1 MRVSQLLTKTL
12 REVPAEADTI
22 SHQLLLRAGMM
33 QQVATGVYAYLPLGW
48 RSLRKLEQIVRE
60 EFDRIGGQ
68 ELMMPALQPQELWEK
83 SGRFEAFGQNLFS
96 ITDRRERRMVLGPT
110 HEEVTTE
117 LVRRQ
122 VRSYRDLPQLLY
134 QIQTK
139 FRDEPRPRGGLLR
152 VREFDMMDLYS
163 FDCDWEALDVSYRKV
178 KQAYQRIYDRC
189 GLPTMVVE
197 ADSGAIGGKDSQE
210 FMAITE
216 TGEDQVIYCGSCKY
230 AANLEK
236 AQSVKPKVPHES
248 PLPLEEVST
257 PGMKSIEE
265 VSNFLKVPKS
275 QTLKAV
281 FYSADGQIV
290 FVAIRGDLEVNEIK
304 LKNALKCAELRLA
317 TEAEVAGAGL
327 VAGSAS
333 PLGLRGIKTVADD
346 SVTEGINFVAGANRP
361 DYHVKNVNY
370 PRDFKL
376 DLMLD
381 IASAQPGQGCP
392 KCGQSL
398 AITRGIE
405 VGHIF
410 KLGTMFA
417 EKLGAYFLDQSG
429 GQKPIVMGSYGI
441 GIGRLLATVIERNH
455 DDKGIVWPLSLAPY
469 QVYLCGLGMDR
480 PDVVAASDKLYADL
494 QAKGVEVLFDDRTES
509 AGVRFND
516 ADLLGMPLRVVVSQ
530 RTLKSQSA
538 ELKWRSKAESQ
549 TLPLEGLA
557 GKITG
562 LLMAEPPK

>member
-1 MRVSQLLTKTL
+1 
-12 REVPAEADTI
+12 
-22 SHQLLLRAGMM
+22 
-33 QQVATGVYAYLPLGW
+33 
-48 RSLRKLEQIVRE
+48 
-60 EFDRIGGQ
+60 
-68 ELMMPALQPQELWEK
+68 
-83 SGRFEAFGQNLFS
+83 
-96 ITDRRERRMVLGPT
+96 MVLGPT

-163 FDCDWEALDVSYRKV
+163 FDCDWDALDASYQKV

-189 GLPTMVVE
+189 GLPTMIVE

-210 FMAITE
+210 FMAITD

-236 AQSVKPKVPHES
+236 AQSVKPKVNHES
-248 PLPLEEVST
+248 PLPVEEVAT

-265 VSNFLKVPKS
+265 VSGFLRVPKS
-275 QTLKAV
+275 HTLKAV
-281 FYSADGQIV
+281 FYSADGRIV

-304 LKNALKCAELRLA
+304 LKNALKCADLRLA
-317 TEAEVAGAGL
+317 TEAEVACAGL

-333 PLGLRGIKTVADD
+333 PLGLSGIKTVADD
-346 SVTEGINFVAGANRP
+346 SVTGGINFVAGANRA

-370 PRDFKL
+370 PRDFKV
-376 DLMLD
+376 DLMVD
-381 IASAQPGQGCP
+381 IAAAQPGQGCP

-398 AITRGIE
+398 SVTRGIE

-417 EKLGAYFLDQSG
+417 EKLGASFLDQNG
-429 GQKPIVMGSYGI
+429 EQKPIVMGSYGI

-455 DDKGIVWPLSLAPY
+455 DDKGILWPLSLAPY

-480 PDVVAASDKLYADL
+480 PDVAAASEKLYADL

-538 ELKWRSKAESQ
+538 ELKWRSQGESQ

-557 GKITG
+557 EKIAG
-562 LLMAEPPK
+562 LLK

>member
-1 MRVSQLLTKTL
+1 MRVSQLFTKTL
-12 REVPAEADTI
+12 RETPAEADTV
-22 SHQLLLRAGMM
+22 SHQLLLRSGMIH
-33 QQVATGVYAYLPLGW
+33 QVATGVYAYLPLGW
-48 RSLRKLEQIVRE
+48 RALRKLEQIVRE
-60 EFDRIGGQ
+60 EFDRIGSQ
-68 ELMMPALQPQELWEK
+68 ELRMPALQPLELWEK
-83 SGRFEAFGQNLFS
+83 SGRHHAFGQNLFS
-96 ITDRRERRMVLGPT
+96 VVDRRDRQLFLGPT
-110 HEEVTTE
+110 HEEVVTE
-117 LVRRQ
+117 LVRHQ

-163 FDCDWEALDVSYRKV
+163 FDCDWEALDVSYQKV

-189 GLPTMVVE
+189 GLPTMIVD

-210 FMAITE
+210 FMAITD
-216 TGEDQVIYCGSCKY
+216 TGEDQVIYCGRCQY

-236 AQSVKPKVPHES
+236 AQSVKPEVPHEL
-248 PLPLEEVST
+248 PLPLEEVAT

-265 VSNFLKVPKS
+265 VSGFLKVPKS
-275 QTLKAV
+275 HTLKAV
-281 FYSADGQIV
+281 FYSADGRIV

-304 LKNALKCAELRLA
+304 LKNALKCADLRLA

-333 PLGLRGIKTVADD
+333 PLGLSGIKTVADD
-346 SVTEGINFVAGANRP
+346 SVTEGINFVAGANRA
-361 DYHVKNVNY
+361 DHHVKNVNY
-370 PRDFKL
+370 PRDFKA
-376 DLMLD
+376 DVMLD

-398 AITRGIE
+398 SITRGIE

-417 EKLGAYFLDQSG
+417 EKLGASFLDQNG
-429 GQKPIVMGSYGI
+429 EQKPIVMGSYGI

-455 DDKGIVWPLSLAPY
+455 DDKGILWPVSLAPY
-469 QVYLCGLGMDR
+469 QVYLCALGMDR
-480 PDVVAASDKLYADL
+480 ADVAAASEKLCDDL

-538 ELKWRSKAESQ
+538 ELKWRSQGESQ
-549 TLPLEGLA
+549 TLLLEGLA
-557 GKITG
+557 EKIAG
-562 LLMAEPPK
+562 LLAEPLK

>member
-12 REVPAEADTI
+12 RETPAEADTI
-22 SHQLLLRAGMM
+22 SHQLLLRAGMI

-96 ITDRRERRMVLGPT
+96 IVDRRERHMVLGPT

-122 VRSYRDLPQLLY
+122 VKSYRDLPQLLY

-163 FDCDWEALDVSYRKV
+163 FDSDWEALDVSYQKV

-236 AQSVKPKVPHES
+236 AQSVKPKVPHQS

-281 FYSADGQIV
+281 FYYADGQIV

-304 LKNALKCAELRLA
+304 LKNALKCTELRLA
-317 TEAEVAGAGL
+317 TEGEVAGAGL
-327 VAGSAS
+327 VAGAAS
-333 PLGLRGIKTVADD
+333 PLGRRGIKTVADD

-370 PRDFKL
+370 PRDFKV

-398 AITRGIE
+398 SITRGIE

-417 EKLGAYFLDQSG
+417 EKLGAFFLDQNG

-469 QVYLCGLGMDR
+469 QVYLCALGMDR
-480 PDVVAASDKLYADL
+480 PDVVAASEKLYGDL

-538 ELKWRSKAESQ
+538 ELKWRSKGESQ

-557 GKITG
+557 GKIAG
-562 LLMAEPPK
+562 LLAGSIG

>member
-1 MRVSQLLTKTL
+1 MRVSQLFTKTL
-12 REVPAEADTI
+12 RETPAEADTV
-22 SHQLLLRAGMM
+22 SHQLLLRSGMIH
-33 QQVATGVYAYLPLGW
+33 QVATGVYAYLPLGW
-48 RSLRKLEQIVRE
+48 RALRKLEQIVRE
-60 EFDRIGGQ
+60 EFDRIGSQ
-68 ELMMPALQPQELWEK
+68 ELRMPALQPQELWEK
-83 SGRFEAFGQNLFS
+83 SGRYETFGQNLFS
-96 ITDRRERRMVLGPT
+96 VVDRRERRMVLGPT
-110 HEEVTTE
+110 HEEVVTE
-117 LVRRQ
+117 LVRHQ

-163 FDCDWEALDVSYRKV
+163 FDCDWEALDVSYQKV

-189 GLPTMVVE
+189 GLPTMIVE

-210 FMAITE
+210 FMAITD

-236 AQSVKPKVPHES
+236 AQSVKTKVPPES
-248 PLPLEEVST
+248 ALPLEEVAT

-265 VSNFLKVPKS
+265 VSGFLQVPKS
-275 QTLKAV
+275 HTLKAV
-281 FYSADGQIV
+281 FYSADGRIV

-304 LKNALKCAELRLA
+304 LKNALKCTNLQLA
-317 TEAEVAGAGL
+317 TEAEVTHAGL

-333 PLGLRGIKTVADD
+333 PLGLSGIKTVADD
-346 SVTEGINFVAGANRP
+346 SVTDGINFVAGANRP

-370 PRDFKL
+370 PRDFKV
-376 DLMLD
+376 DVMVD
-381 IASAQPGQGCP
+381 IAAAQPGQGCP

-398 AITRGIE
+398 SITRGIE

-410 KLGTMFA
+410 KLGTVFS
-417 EKLGAYFLDQSG
+417 EKMGASFLDQNG
-429 GQKPIVMGSYGI
+429 EQKPIVMGSYGI

-455 DDKGIVWPLSLAPY
+455 DDKGILWPLSLAPY
-469 QVYLCGLGMDR
+469 QVYLCALGMDR
-480 PDVVAASDKLYADL
+480 PDVVAASEKLYADL
-494 QAKGVEVLFDDRTES
+494 QVKGVEVLFDDRTES

-538 ELKWRSKAESQ
+538 ELKWRSKGESQ

-557 GKITG
+557 EKVAGMLK
-562 LLMAEPPK
+562 

>member
-1 MRVSQLLTKTL
+1 MRVSQLFTKTL
-12 REVPAEADTI
+12 RETPAEADTV
-22 SHQLLLRAGMM
+22 SHQLLLRSGMIH
-33 QQVATGVYAYLPLGW
+33 QVATGVYAYLPLGW
-48 RSLRKLEQIVRE
+48 RALRKLEQIVRE
-60 EFDRIGGQ
+60 ELDKIGCQ
-68 ELMMPALQPQELWEK
+68 ELRMPALQPLELWEK
-83 SGRFEAFGQNLFS
+83 SGRHVAFGKNLFS
-96 ITDRRERRMVLGPT
+96 IVDRRDRKLFLGPT
-110 HEEVTTE
+110 HEEVITE
-117 LVRRQ
+117 LARHQ

-163 FDCDWEALDVSYRKV
+163 FDSDWEALDVTYQKV

-189 GLPTMVVE
+189 GLPTMIVD

-210 FMAITE
+210 FMAITD
-216 TGEDQVIYCGSCKY
+216 TGEDQVIYCGQCQY

-236 AQSVKPKVPHES
+236 AQSVKPNVPHES
-248 PLPLEEVST
+248 PLPLEEVAT

-265 VSNFLKVPKS
+265 VSGFMRVPKS
-275 QTLKAV
+275 HTLKAV
-281 FYSADGQIV
+281 FYSADGQII

-304 LKNALKCAELRLA
+304 LKNALKCTNLQLA
-317 TEAEVAGAGL
+317 AEAEVARAGL

-333 PLGLRGIKTVADD
+333 PLGLTGVKTVADD

-370 PRDFKL
+370 PRDFKV
-376 DLMLD
+376 DLMVD
-381 IASAQPGQGCP
+381 IAAAQPGQGCP

-398 AITRGIE
+398 SITRGIE

-410 KLGTMFA
+410 KLGTVFS
-417 EKLGAYFLDQSG
+417 EKMGAAFLDQNG
-429 GQKPIVMGSYGI
+429 EQKPIVMGSYGI

-480 PDVVAASDKLYADL
+480 SDVVAASEKLYVDL
-494 QAKGVEVLFDDRTES
+494 QAKGVEVLFDDRTDS

-538 ELKWRSKAESQ
+538 ELKWRDKSESQ
-549 TLPLEGLA
+549 TLPLEDLPETIA
-557 GKITG
+557 KH
-562 LLMAEPPK
+562 LKESP

>member
-33 QQVATGVYAYLPLGW
+33 QQVAAGVYAYLPLGW

-83 SGRFEAFGQNLFS
+83 SGRYEAFGQNLFS
-96 ITDRRERRMVLGPT
+96 IVDRRERHMVLGPT

-117 LVRRQ
+117 IVRRH
-122 VRSYRDLPQLLY
+122 VKSYRDLPQLLY

-163 FDCDWEALDVSYRKV
+163 FDCDWEGLDVSYQKV
-178 KQAYQRIYDRC
+178 KGAYQKIYDRC

-216 TGEDQVIYCGSCKY
+216 TGEDQVIHCGSCKY

-236 AQSVKPKVPHES
+236 AQSVKPKVPHQS

-265 VSNFLKVPKS
+265 VSGFLRVPKS

-304 LKNALKCAELRLA
+304 LKNALKCADLRLA

-327 VAGSAS
+327 VAGAAS
-333 PLGLRGIKTVADD
+333 PLGLRGVKTVADD

-370 PRDFKL
+370 PRDFKV
-376 DLMLD
+376 DLVLD

-398 AITRGIE
+398 SITRGIE

-417 EKLGAYFLDQSG
+417 EKLGAFFLDQNG

-441 GIGRLLATVIERNH
+441 GIGRLLATVIERDH

-469 QVYLCGLGMDR
+469 QVYLCALGMDR
-480 PDVVAASDKLYADL
+480 PDVAAASEKLYADL

-530 RTLKSQSA
+530 RTLKSQGA
-538 ELKWRSKAESQ
+538 EIKWRHKGEGE
-549 TLPLEGLA
+549 TLPLEGLPE
-557 GKITG
+557 KITG
-562 LLMAEPPK
+562 LLVKLLE

>member
-1 MRVSQLLTKTL
+1 MRVSQLFTKTL
-12 REVPAEADTI
+12 RETPAEADTA
-22 SHQLLLRAGMM
+22 SHQLLLRAGMIH
-33 QQVATGVYAYLPLGW
+33 QIATGVYAYLPLGW

-60 EFDRIGGQ
+60 EFDRIGSQ
-68 ELMMPALQPQELWEK
+68 ELMMPALHPLELWEK
-83 SGRFEAFGQNLFS
+83 SGRHHAMGQILFS
-96 ITDRRERRMVLGPT
+96 VVDRRERKLFLGPT
-110 HEEVTTE
+110 HEEVITE
-117 LVRRQ
+117 LARHQ

-163 FDCDWEALDVSYRKV
+163 FDSDWEALDVTYQKV

-189 GLPTMVVE
+189 GLPTIMVE

-210 FMAITE
+210 FMAITD
-216 TGEDQVIYCGSCKY
+216 TGEDQIIYCGACKY

-236 AQSVKPKVPHES
+236 ARSVKPEVPREP

-257 PGMKSIEE
+257 PGMKFIEE
-265 VSNFLKVPKS
+265 VSGFLRVPKS
-275 QTLKAV
+275 HTLKAV
-281 FYSADGQIV
+281 FYSADGEIV
-290 FVAIRGDLEVNEIK
+290 FVAIRGDLDVNEIK
-304 LKNALKCAELRLA
+304 LKNALKCTELRLA

-333 PLGLRGIKTVADD
+333 PLGLSGIKTVADD

-370 PRDFKL
+370 PRDFKV

-392 KCGQSL
+392 KCGQGLS
-398 AITRGIE
+398 ITRGIE

-410 KLGTMFA
+410 KLGTLFS
-417 EKLGAYFLDQSG
+417 EKMGAFFLDQNG
-429 GQKPIVMGSYGI
+429 EQKPIVMGSYGV

-455 DDKGIVWPLSLAPY
+455 DDKGIIWPVSLAPY
-469 QVYLCGLGMDR
+469 QVYLCGLGMDK
-480 PDVVAASDKLYADL
+480 PEVVAASDQLYADL
-494 QAKGVEVLFDDRTES
+494 QVRGVEVLFDDRTES

-530 RTLKSQSA
+530 RTLKTQSA
-538 ELKWRSKAESQ
+538 ELKWRSQSESQ

-557 GKITG
+557 EKIAG
-562 LLMAEPPK
+562 MLK

>member
-83 SGRFEAFGQNLFS
+83 SGRYEAFGQNLFS
-96 ITDRRERRMVLGPT
+96 ITDRRERHMVLGPT

-122 VRSYRDLPQLLY
+122 VKSYRDLPQLLY

-163 FDCDWEALDVSYRKV
+163 FDSDWEGLDVSYQKV

-216 TGEDQVIYCGSCKY
+216 TGEDQVIHCASCKY

-236 AQSVKPKVPHES
+236 AQSVKPKVPHET

-265 VSNFLKVPKS
+265 VSGFLKVPKS

-281 FYSADGQIV
+281 FYSADGQVV

-304 LKNALKCAELRLA
+304 VKNALKCADLRLA
-317 TEAEVAGAGL
+317 TEAEVAGTGL

-333 PLGLRGIKTVADD
+333 PLGLRGVKTVADD

-370 PRDFKL
+370 PRDFKV

-398 AITRGIE
+398 SITRGIE

-417 EKLGAYFLDQSG
+417 EKLGAFFLDQNG
-429 GQKPIVMGSYGI
+429 EQKPVVMGSYGI

-455 DDKGIVWPLSLAPY
+455 DDKGIVWPVSLAPY
-469 QVYLCGLGMDR
+469 HVYLCGLGMDK
-480 PDVVAASDKLYADL
+480 PEVVAASEKLYGDL
-494 QAKGVEVLFDDRTES
+494 QAKGVEVLFDDRSES

-538 ELKWRSKAESQ
+538 ELKWRSKGEGQ

-557 GKITG
+557 GKIAG
-562 LLMAEPPK
+562 LLK

>member
-1 MRVSQLLTKTL
+1 
-12 REVPAEADTI
+12 
-22 SHQLLLRAGMM
+22 
-33 QQVATGVYAYLPLGW
+33 
-48 RSLRKLEQIVRE
+48 
-60 EFDRIGGQ
+60 
-68 ELMMPALQPQELWEK
+68 
-83 SGRFEAFGQNLFS
+83 
-96 ITDRRERRMVLGPT
+96 MVLGPT

-163 FDCDWEALDVSYRKV
+163 FDCDWDGLDVSYQKV

-189 GLPTMVVE
+189 GLPIMIVE

-210 FMAITE
+210 FMAITD
-216 TGEDQVIYCGSCKY
+216 TGEDQVIYCGQCQY

-248 PLPLEEVST
+248 PLPLEEVAT
-257 PGMKSIEE
+257 PGMKSIDE
-265 VSNFLKVPKS
+265 VSGFLKVSKS
-275 QTLKAV
+275 HTLKAV
-281 FYSADGQIV
+281 FYSADGRIV

-304 LKNALKCAELRLA
+304 LKNALKCTDLQLA
-317 TEAEVAGAGL
+317 TEAEVTHAGL

-333 PLGLRGIKTVADD
+333 PLGLSGIKTVADD
-346 SVTEGINFVAGANRP
+346 SVTEGINFVAGANRA
-361 DYHVKNVNY
+361 DHHVKNVNY
-370 PRDFKL
+370 PRDFKV
-376 DLMLD
+376 DLMVD
-381 IASAQPGQGCP
+381 IAAAQPGQGCP

-398 AITRGIE
+398 SITRGIE

-417 EKLGAYFLDQSG
+417 EKLGAFFLDQSG
-429 GQKPIVMGSYGI
+429 EQKPIVMGSYGI

-455 DDKGIVWPLSLAPY
+455 DDKGILWPLSLAPY

-480 PDVVAASDKLYADL
+480 PDVAAASEKLYADL

-538 ELKWRSKAESQ
+538 ELKWRHKGEGE

-557 GKITG
+557 EKIAG
-562 LLMAEPPK
+562 LLPRSPT

>member
-1 MRVSQLLTKTL
+1 MRVSQLMTKTL
-12 REVPAEADTI
+12 RETPAEADTV
-22 SHQLLLRAGMM
+22 SHQLLLRAGMIH
-33 QQVATGVYAYLPLGW
+33 QIATGVYAYLPLGW
-48 RSLRKLEQIVRE
+48 KALRKLEQIVRE
-60 EFDRIGGQ
+60 ELDKTGCQ
-68 ELMMPALQPQELWEK
+68 ELRMPALQPLELWEK
-83 SGRFEAFGQNLFS
+83 SGRHIAFGKNLFS
-96 ITDRRERRMVLGPT
+96 IVDRRDRKLFLGPT
-110 HEEVTTE
+110 HEEVITE
-117 LVRRQ
+117 LARHQ

-163 FDCDWEALDVSYRKV
+163 FDSDWEALDVSYQKV

-189 GLPTMVVE
+189 GLPTMIVE

-210 FMAITE
+210 FMAITD
-216 TGEDQVIYCGSCKY
+216 TGEDQIIYCASCKY

-236 AQSVKPKVPHES
+236 AHGVKPEVPREP

-265 VSNFLKVPKS
+265 VSGFLRVPKS
-275 QTLKAV
+275 HTLKAV

-304 LKNALKCAELRLA
+304 LKNALKCTDLRLA

-333 PLGLRGIKTVADD
+333 PLGLSGIKTVADD

-361 DYHVKNVNY
+361 DHHVKNVNY
-370 PRDFKL
+370 PRDFKV
-376 DLMLD
+376 DVMLD

-392 KCGQSL
+392 KCGKSL
-398 AITRGIE
+398 SITRGIE

-417 EKLGAYFLDQSG
+417 EKLGAFFLDQNG
-429 GQKPIVMGSYGI
+429 EQKAVVMGSYGI
-441 GIGRLLATVIERNH
+441 GIGRLLATVIERDH

-469 QVYLCGLGMDR
+469 QVYLCALGMDR
-480 PDVVAASDKLYADL
+480 PDVVAASEKLYTDL
-494 QAKGVEVLFDDRTES
+494 EAKGVEVLFDDRTES

-538 ELKWRSKAESQ
+538 ELKWRSRGESQ
-549 TLPLEGLA
+549 TLPLDGLA
-557 GKITG
+557 GVIAG
-562 LLMAEPPK
+562 LLAEPLK

>member
-1 MRVSQLLTKTL
+1 MRVSQMMTKTL
-12 REVPAEADTI
+12 RETPAEADTI
-22 SHQLLLRAGMM
+22 SHQLLLRAGMVH
-33 QQVATGVYAYLPLGW
+33 QIATGVYAYLPLGW

-60 EFDRIGGQ
+60 ELDAVGCQ
-68 ELMMPALQPQELWEK
+68 ELMMPALHPVELWEK
-83 SGRFEAFGQNLFS
+83 TGRHHAMGQILFS
-96 ITDRRERRMVLGPT
+96 VVDRRERKLFLGPT
-110 HEEVTTE
+110 HEEVITE
-117 LVRRQ
+117 LARHQ

-163 FDCDWEALDVSYRKV
+163 FDADWEALDASYQKV

-189 GLPTMVVE
+189 GLPTMIVE

-210 FMAITE
+210 FMAITD
-216 TGEDQVIYCGSCKY
+216 TGEDQIIYCGACKY

-236 AQSVKPKVPHES
+236 AQGVKPEVPHQS
-248 PLPLEEVST
+248 PLPMEEVST
-257 PGMKSIEE
+257 PGMQSIEE

-281 FYSADGQIV
+281 FYSADGRVV

-304 LKNALKCAELRLA
+304 LKNALKCTELRLA
-317 TEAEVAGAGL
+317 TEGEVTGAGL

-361 DYHVKNVNY
+361 DCHVRNVNY
-370 PRDFKL
+370 PRDFKV

-381 IASAQPGQGCP
+381 IASAQPGQSCP

-398 AITRGIE
+398 SITRGIE

-417 EKLGAYFLDQSG
+417 EKLGAYFLDQNG
-429 GQKPIVMGSYGI
+429 EQKPVVMGSYGI

-455 DDKGIVWPLSLAPY
+455 DDKGIVWPVSLAPY
-469 QVYLCGLGMDR
+469 QAYLCGLGMDK
-480 PDVVAASDKLYADL
+480 PDVVAASEKLYADL
-494 QAKGVEVLFDDRTES
+494 QARGVEVLFDDRTGS

-530 RTLKSQSA
+530 RTLKTQSA
-538 ELKWRSKAESQ
+538 ELKWRSKGES
-549 TLPLEGLA
+549 
-557 GKITG
+557 
-562 LLMAEPPK
+562 

>member
-1 MRVSQLLTKTL
+1 MRVSQMMTRTQ
-12 REVPAEADTI
+12 RETPAEADTV
-22 SHQLLLRAGMM
+22 SHQLLLRSGMIH
-33 QQVATGVYAYLPLGW
+33 QIAAGVYAYLPLGW
-48 RSLRKLEQIVRE
+48 RSLRKLTQIIRE
-60 EFDRIGGQ
+60 ELDAVGCQ
-68 ELMMPALQPQELWEK
+68 ELMMPALHPVELWEK
-83 SGRFEAFGQNLFS
+83 TGRHHAMGQMLFS
-96 ITDRRERRMVLGPT
+96 IVDRRDRKLFLGPT
-110 HEEVTTE
+110 HEEVITE
-117 LVRRQ
+117 LARYQ

-163 FDCDWEALDVSYRKV
+163 FDADWEALDTSYQKV
-178 KQAYQRIYDRC
+178 KQAYLRIYERC
-189 GLPTMVVE
+189 GLPTMMVE
-197 ADSGAIGGKDSQE
+197 ADSGAIGGKDSHE
-210 FMAITE
+210 FMAVTD
-216 TGEDQVIYCGSCKY
+216 TGEDQIIYCGACKY

-236 AQSVKPKVPHES
+236 AQSVKPAVPHES

-265 VSNFLKVPKS
+265 VSGFLKVPKS
-275 QTLKAV
+275 RTLKAV
-281 FYSADGQIV
+281 FYSADGRIV

-304 LKNALKCAELRLA
+304 LKNALKCTDLRLA
-317 TEAEVAGAGL
+317 TDGEVAGAGL

-333 PLGLRGIKTVADD
+333 PLGLSGIKTVADD

-361 DYHVKNVNY
+361 DFHVKNVSY
-370 PRDFKL
+370 PRDFAV
-376 DLMLD
+376 DLVLD
-381 IASAQPGQGCP
+381 IASAQAGQGCP
-392 KCGQSL
+392 KCGQAL

-410 KLGTMFA
+410 KLGTLFS
-417 EKLGAYFLDQSG
+417 EKMGASYLDQNG

-455 DDKGIVWPLSLAPY
+455 DDKGIVWPVSLAPY
-469 QVYLCGLGMDR
+469 QVYLCALGMDK
-480 PDVVAASDKLYADL
+480 PDVAAAAEKLYLDL
-494 QAKGVEVLFDDRTES
+494 GVAGVEVLFDDRTES

-538 ELKWRSKAESQ
+538 ELKWRSQGGSE
-549 TLPLEGLA
+549 TLPLEGLP
-557 GKITG
+557 GKIAG
-562 LLMAEPPK
+562 MLRESR

>member
-1 MRVSQLLTKTL
+1 MRVSQMMTKTL
-12 REVPAEADTI
+12 RETPAEADTV
-22 SHQLLLRAGMM
+22 SHQLLLRAGMIH
-33 QQVATGVYAYLPLGW
+33 QIATGVYAYLPLGW

-60 EFDRIGGQ
+60 ELDVVGCQ
-68 ELMMPALQPQELWEK
+68 ELMMPALHPLELWEK
-83 SGRFEAFGQNLFS
+83 SGRHHAMGQILFS
-96 ITDRRERRMVLGPT
+96 VVDRRERKLFLGPT
-110 HEEVTTE
+110 HEEVITE
-117 LVRRQ
+117 LARHQ

-163 FDCDWEALDVSYRKV
+163 FDCDWEGLDVSYQKV
-178 KQAYQRIYDRC
+178 KQAYLRIYERC

-236 AQSVKPKVPHES
+236 AQSVKPKVEHQS
-248 PLPLEEVST
+248 PLPMEEVST

-265 VSNFLKVPKS
+265 VSGFLRVPKS
-275 QTLKAV
+275 HTLKAV

-304 LKNALKCAELRLA
+304 LKNALKCTDLRLA
-317 TEAEVAGAGL
+317 TEGEVTGAGL

-333 PLGLRGIKTVADD
+333 PLGLRGIKTAADD

-370 PRDFKL
+370 PRDFKV
-376 DLMLD
+376 DLILD
-381 IASAQPGQGCP
+381 IASAQPGQSCP

-398 AITRGIE
+398 SIARGIE

-417 EKLGAYFLDQSG
+417 EKLGAFFLDQNG
-429 GQKPIVMGSYGI
+429 EQKPIVMGSYGI

-455 DDKGIVWPLSLAPY
+455 DDKGIVWPISLAPY
-469 QVYLCGLGMDR
+469 QVYLCALGMDR
-480 PDVVAASDKLYADL
+480 PDVVAASEKLYGDL
-494 QAKGVEVLFDDRTES
+494 KAKGVEVLFDDRTES

-530 RTLKSQSA
+530 RTLKTQSA
-538 ELKWRSKAESQ
+538 ELKWRSQGESQ
-549 TLPLEGLA
+549 TLLLEGLA
-557 GKITG
+557 EKIAG
-562 LLMAEPPK
+562 MLK

>member
-1 MRVSQLLTKTL
+1 MRVSQLFTKTL
-12 REVPAEADTI
+12 RETPAEADTV
-22 SHQLLLRAGMM
+22 SHQLLLRSGMIH
-33 QQVATGVYAYLPLGW
+33 QVATGVYAYLPLGW
-48 RSLRKLEQIVRE
+48 RALRKLEQIVRE
-60 EFDRIGGQ
+60 EFDRIGSQ
-68 ELMMPALQPQELWEK
+68 ELRMPALQPLELWEK
-83 SGRFEAFGQNLFS
+83 SGRHHAFGQNLFS
-96 ITDRRERRMVLGPT
+96 VVDRRDRQLFLGPT
-110 HEEVTTE
+110 HEEVVTD
-117 LVRRQ
+117 LVRHQ
-122 VRSYRDLPQLLY
+122 VRSYRDLPRLLY

-163 FDCDWEALDVSYRKV
+163 FDCDWEALDVSYQKV

-189 GLPTMVVE
+189 GLPIMIVE

-210 FMAITE
+210 FMAITD

-248 PLPLEEVST
+248 PLPLEEVAT
-257 PGMKSIEE
+257 PGMKSIDE
-265 VSNFLKVPKS
+265 VSGFLKVSKS
-275 QTLKAV
+275 HTLKAV
-281 FYSADGQIV
+281 FYSADGRIV

-304 LKNALKCAELRLA
+304 LKNALKCADLRLA
-317 TEAEVAGAGL
+317 TEAEVTHAGL

-333 PLGLRGIKTVADD
+333 PLGLSGIKTVADD

-370 PRDFKL
+370 PRDFKV

-381 IASAQPGQGCP
+381 IAAAQPGLGCP

-398 AITRGIE
+398 SITRGIE

-417 EKLGAYFLDQSG
+417 EKLGASFLDQNG
-429 GQKPIVMGSYGI
+429 EQKPIVMGSYGI

-455 DDKGIVWPLSLAPY
+455 DDKGIVWPLSLSPY

-480 PDVVAASDKLYADL
+480 PDVVAASEKLYADL
-494 QAKGVEVLFDDRTES
+494 QAQGVEVLFDDRTES

-549 TLPLEGLA
+549 TLLLDGLA
-557 GKITG
+557 EKIAG
-562 LLMAEPPK
+562 LLK

>member
-33 QQVATGVYAYLPLGW
+33 QQVATGVYAYLPLCW

-83 SGRFEAFGQNLFS
+83 SGRYEAFGQNLFS
-96 ITDRRERRMVLGPT
+96 ITDRRERHMVLGPT

-122 VRSYRDLPQLLY
+122 VKSYRDLPQLLY

-163 FDCDWEALDVSYRKV
+163 FDSDWEGLDVSYQKV
-178 KQAYQRIYDRC
+178 KQAYQEIYDRC

-216 TGEDQVIYCGSCKY
+216 TGEDQVIHCASCKY

-236 AQSVKPKVPHES
+236 AQSVKPKVPHET

-265 VSNFLKVPKS
+265 VSGFLKVPKS

-281 FYSADGQIV
+281 FYSADGRVV

-304 LKNALKCAELRLA
+304 LKNALKCADLRLA

-333 PLGLRGIKTVADD
+333 PLGLRGVKTVADD

-370 PRDFKL
+370 PRDFKV

-398 AITRGIE
+398 SITRGIE

-417 EKLGAYFLDQSG
+417 EKLGAYFLDQNG
-429 GQKPIVMGSYGI
+429 EQKPIVMGSYGI
-441 GIGRLLATVIERNH
+441 GIGRLLATVIERDH
-455 DDKGIVWPLSLAPY
+455 DDKGIVWPVSLAPY
-469 QVYLCGLGMDR
+469 HVYLCALGMDK
-480 PDVVAASDKLYADL
+480 PEVVAASEKLYGDL
-494 QAKGVEVLFDDRTES
+494 QSKGVEVLFDDRTES

-538 ELKWRSKAESQ
+538 EVKWRHRGEGEM
-549 TLPLEGLA
+549 LPLEGLA
-557 GKITG
+557 EEIAG
-562 LLMAEPPK
+562 LLK

>member
-1 MRVSQLLTKTL
+1 MRVSQLFTKTL
-12 REVPAEADTI
+12 RETPAEADTV
-22 SHQLLLRAGMM
+22 SHQLLLRSGMIH
-33 QQVATGVYAYLPLGW
+33 QVATGVYAYLPLGW
-48 RSLRKLEQIVRE
+48 RALRKLEQIVRE
-60 EFDRIGGQ
+60 EFDRIGSQ
-68 ELMMPALQPQELWEK
+68 ELRMPALQPLELWEK
-83 SGRFEAFGQNLFS
+83 SGRHHAFGQNLFS
-96 ITDRRERRMVLGPT
+96 IVDRRDRQLFLGPT
-110 HEEVTTE
+110 HEEVVTE
-117 LVRRQ
+117 LVRHQ

-163 FDCDWEALDVSYRKV
+163 FDCDWEALDVSYQKV

-189 GLPTMVVE
+189 GLPIMIVE

-216 TGEDQVIYCGSCKY
+216 TGEDQVIHCGSCKY

-248 PLPLEEVST
+248 PLPLEEVAT
-257 PGMKSIEE
+257 PGMKSIDE
-265 VSNFLKVPKS
+265 VSGFLKVSKS
-275 QTLKAV
+275 HTLKAV
-281 FYSADGQIV
+281 FYSADGRIV

-304 LKNALKCAELRLA
+304 LKNALKCTNLQLA
-317 TEAEVAGAGL
+317 TEVEVTHAGL

-333 PLGLRGIKTVADD
+333 PLGLSGIKTVADD

-370 PRDFKL
+370 PRDFKV
-376 DLMLD
+376 DLMVD
-381 IASAQPGQGCP
+381 IAAAQPGQGCP

-398 AITRGIE
+398 SITRGIE

-417 EKLGAYFLDQSG
+417 EKLGAFFLDQNG
-429 GQKPIVMGSYGI
+429 EQKPIVMGSYGI

-455 DDKGIVWPLSLAPY
+455 DDKGILWPLSLAPY

-480 PDVVAASDKLYADL
+480 PDVAAASEKLYADL

-538 ELKWRSKAESQ
+538 ELKWRSKGESQ
-549 TLPLEGLA
+549 TLPLEGLPEEIA
-557 GKITG
+557 G
-562 LLMAEPPK
+562 LLK

>member
-1 MRVSQLLTKTL
+1 MRVSQLFTKTL
-12 REVPAEADTI
+12 RETPAEADTV
-22 SHQLLLRAGMM
+22 SHQLLLRSGMI

-48 RSLRKLEQIVRE
+48 RALRKLEQIVRE

-83 SGRFEAFGQNLFS
+83 SGRYETFGQNLFS
-96 ITDRRERRMVLGPT
+96 VVDRRERRMVLGPT

-163 FDCDWEALDVSYRKV
+163 FDCDWEALDVSYQKV

-189 GLPTMVVE
+189 DLPTMVVE

-210 FMAITE
+210 FMAITD
-216 TGEDQVIYCGSCKY
+216 TGEDQVIYCGSCHY

-236 AQSVKPKVPHES
+236 AQSVKPKVTHES
-248 PLPLEEVST
+248 PLPMEEVST

-290 FVAIRGDLEVNEIK
+290 FVAIRGDLDVNEIK
-304 LKNALKCAELRLA
+304 LKNALKCTDLRLA

-346 SVTEGINFVAGANRP
+346 SVTEGINLVAGANRP
-361 DYHVKNVNY
+361 DHHVKNVNY
-370 PRDFKL
+370 PRDFKV
-376 DLMLD
+376 DVMVD
-381 IASAQPGQGCP
+381 IAAAQPGQGCP

-398 AITRGIE
+398 SITRGIE

-417 EKLGAYFLDQSG
+417 EKLGASFLDQNG
-429 GQKPIVMGSYGI
+429 EQKPIVMGSYGI

-480 PDVVAASDKLYADL
+480 PDVVAASEKLYAEL
-494 QAKGVEVLFDDRTES
+494 KAKGIEVLFDDRTES

-538 ELKWRSKAESQ
+538 ELKWRHKSESQ
-549 TLPLEGLA
+549 TPPLEGLA
-557 GKITG
+557 EKITG
-562 LLMAEPPK
+562 MLK

>member
-1 MRVSQLLTKTL
+1 MRVSQMLTKTL
-12 REVPAEADTI
+12 RETPAEADTI
-22 SHQLLLRAGMM
+22 SHQLLLRAGMIH
-33 QQVATGVYAYLPLGW
+33 QVAAGVYAYLPLGW
-48 RSLRKLEQIVRE
+48 RALRKLEQIVRE

-83 SGRFEAFGQNLFS
+83 SGRFQAFGQNLFS
-96 ITDRRERRMVLGPT
+96 LTDRRERRMVLGPT

-117 LVRRQ
+117 IVRRQ

-163 FDCDWEALDVSYRKV
+163 FDCDWEGLDVSYEKV
-178 KQAYQRIYDRC
+178 KGAYLRIYERC

-216 TGEDQVIYCGSCKY
+216 MGEDQVIYCGSCRY

-236 AQSVKPKVPHES
+236 AQGVKPKVPPQM
-248 PLPLEEVST
+248 PLPLEEVAT

-265 VSNFLKVPKS
+265 VSTFLKVPKS

-290 FVAIRGDLEVNEIK
+290 FVAIRGDLEVNEVK
-304 LKNALKCAELRLA
+304 LKNALKCADLRLA

-327 VAGSAS
+327 VAGAAS
-333 PLGLRGIKTVADD
+333 PLGLRGIRTVADD
-346 SVTEGINFVAGANRP
+346 SVTEGVNFVAGANRP
-361 DYHVKNVNY
+361 DYHIKNVNY
-370 PRDFKL
+370 PRDFQV

-381 IASAQPGQGCP
+381 IATAQPGQGCP
-392 KCGQSL
+392 RCGQSL
-398 AITRGIE
+398 STTRGIE

-417 EKLGAYFLDQSG
+417 ERLGAYYLDQNG
-429 GQKPIVMGSYGI
+429 EQKPIVMGSYGI
-441 GIGRLLATVIERNH
+441 GIGRLLATVIEKNH
-455 DDKGIVWPLSLAPY
+455 DEKGIIWPVSLAPY
-469 QVYLCGLGMDR
+469 HVYLCGLGMDR
-480 PDVVAASDKLYADL
+480 PDVVAASEKLYADL
-494 QAKGVEVLFDDRTES
+494 QANGVEVLFDDRTES

-516 ADLLGMPLRVVVSQ
+516 ADLLGMPLRLVVSQ
-530 RTLKSQSA
+530 RTLKSVSA
-538 ELKWRSKAESQ
+538 EVKWRHKGEGEL
-549 TLPLEGLA
+549 LPLQGLA
-557 GKITG
+557 EKIADM
-562 LLMAEPPK
+562 LK

>member
-1 MRVSQLLTKTL
+1 MRVSQLFTKTL
-12 REVPAEADTI
+12 RETPAEADTV
-22 SHQLLLRAGMM
+22 SHQLLLRSGMIH
-33 QQVATGVYAYLPLGW
+33 QVATGVYAYLPLGW
-48 RSLRKLEQIVRE
+48 RALRKLEQIVRE
-60 EFDRIGGQ
+60 EFDRIGSQ
-68 ELMMPALQPQELWEK
+68 ELRMPALQPLELWEK
-83 SGRFEAFGQNLFS
+83 SGRHHAFGQNLFS
-96 ITDRRERRMVLGPT
+96 IVDRRDRQLFLGPT
-110 HEEVTTE
+110 HEEVVTE
-117 LVRRQ
+117 LVRHQ

-163 FDCDWEALDVSYRKV
+163 FDCDWEALDVSYQKV

-189 GLPTMVVE
+189 GLPTMIVD

-210 FMAITE
+210 FMAITD

-248 PLPLEEVST
+248 PLPLEEVAT
-257 PGMKSIEE
+257 PGMKSIDE
-265 VSNFLKVPKS
+265 VSGFLKVSKS
-275 QTLKAV
+275 HTLKAV
-281 FYSADGQIV
+281 FYSADGRIV

-304 LKNALKCAELRLA
+304 LKNALKCADLRLA

-333 PLGLRGIKTVADD
+333 PLGLSGIRTVADD

-370 PRDFKL
+370 PRDFKA
-376 DLMLD
+376 DEMLD

-398 AITRGIE
+398 SIARGIE

-410 KLGTMFA
+410 KLGTVFS
-417 EKLGAYFLDQSG
+417 EKMGASFLDQNG
-429 GQKPIVMGSYGI
+429 EQKPIVMGSYGI

-455 DDKGIVWPLSLAPY
+455 DEKGILWPVSLAPY
-469 QVYLCGLGMDR
+469 RVYLCGLGMDR
-480 PDVVAASDKLYADL
+480 PDVVAASEKLYGDL

-549 TLPLEGLA
+549 TLLLDGLA
-557 GKITG
+557 EKIAG
-562 LLMAEPPK
+562 LLK

>member
-1 MRVSQLLTKTL
+1 MRVSQLFTKTL
-12 REVPAEADTI
+12 RETPAEADTV
-22 SHQLLLRAGMM
+22 SHQLLLRSGMIH
-33 QQVATGVYAYLPLGW
+33 QVATGVYAYLPLGW
-48 RSLRKLEQIVRE
+48 RALRKLEQIVRE
-60 EFDRIGGQ
+60 EFDRIGSH
-68 ELMMPALQPQELWEK
+68 ELRMPALQPLELWEK
-83 SGRFEAFGQNLFS
+83 SGRHHAFGKNLFS
-96 ITDRRERRMVLGPT
+96 IVDRRDRQLFLGPT
-110 HEEVTTE
+110 HEEVVTE
-117 LVRRQ
+117 LVRHQ

-163 FDCDWEALDVSYRKV
+163 FDCDWEALDVSYQKV

-189 GLPTMVVE
+189 GLPTMIVE

-210 FMAITE
+210 FMAITD
-216 TGEDQVIYCGSCKY
+216 TGEDQIICCGKCQY

-248 PLPLEEVST
+248 ALPLEEVAT

-265 VSNFLKVPKS
+265 VSVFLKVPKS
-275 QTLKAV
+275 HTLKAV
-281 FYSADGQIV
+281 FYSADGRII

-304 LKNALKCAELRLA
+304 LKNALKCTNLQLA
-317 TEAEVAGAGL
+317 TEAEVARAGL

-333 PLGLRGIKTVADD
+333 PLGLSGIKTVADD
-346 SVTEGINFVAGANRP
+346 SVTEGVNFVAGANRP

-370 PRDFKL
+370 PRDFKV
-376 DLMLD
+376 DLMVD
-381 IASAQPGQGCP
+381 IAAAQPGQGCP

-398 AITRGIE
+398 SITRGIE

-410 KLGTMFA
+410 KLGTVFS
-417 EKLGAYFLDQSG
+417 EKMGASFLDQNG
-429 GQKPIVMGSYGI
+429 EQKPIVMGSYGI

-455 DDKGIVWPLSLAPY
+455 DGKGIVWPPSLAPY

-480 PDVVAASDKLYADL
+480 QDVVSASATLYADL

-516 ADLLGMPLRVVVSQ
+516 ADLLGMPL
-530 RTLKSQSA
+530 KSQSA
-538 ELKWRSKAESQ
+538 ELKWRSKGESQ

-557 GKITG
+557 EKVAGM
-562 LLMAEPPK
+562 LAEPRT

>member
-1 MRVSQLLTKTL
+1 MRVSQLFTKTL
-12 REVPAEADTI
+12 RETPAEADTI
-22 SHQLLLRAGMM
+22 SHQLLLRSGMIH
-33 QQVATGVYAYLPLGW
+33 QVAAGVYAYLPLGW
-48 RSLRKLEQIVRE
+48 RALRKLEQIVRE
-60 EFDRIGGQ
+60 EFDRIGSQ
-68 ELMMPALQPQELWEK
+68 ELRMPALQPLELWEK
-83 SGRFEAFGQNLFS
+83 SGRHHAFGQNLFS
-96 ITDRRERRMVLGPT
+96 IVDRRDRHLFLGPT
-110 HEEVTTE
+110 HEEVVTE
-117 LVRRQ
+117 LVRHQ

-163 FDCDWEALDVSYRKV
+163 FDCDWEALDVSYQKV

-189 GLPTMVVE
+189 GLPTMMVE

-210 FMAITE
+210 FMAITD
-216 TGEDQVIYCGSCKY
+216 TGEDQIICCGHCHY

-236 AQSVKPKVPHES
+236 AQSVKPKVPHEL
-248 PLPLEEVST
+248 PLPPEEVAT
-257 PGMKSIEE
+257 PSMKSIEE
-265 VSNFLKVPKS
+265 VSGFLKVHKS
-275 QTLKAV
+275 HTLKAV

-290 FVAIRGDLEVNEIK
+290 FVAIRGDIEVNEIK
-304 LKNALKCAELRLA
+304 LKNVLKCTNLQLA
-317 TEAEVAGAGL
+317 TEAEVARAGL

-333 PLGLRGIKTVADD
+333 PLGLSGIKTVADD
-346 SVTEGINFVAGANRP
+346 SVTEGINFVAGANRA

-370 PRDFKL
+370 PRDFKV
-376 DLMLD
+376 DLIVD

-392 KCGQSL
+392 ICGQCLS
-398 AITRGIE
+398 ITRGIE

-410 KLGTMFA
+410 KLGTVFS
-417 EKLGAYFLDQSG
+417 EKMGASFLAQNG
-429 GQKPIVMGSYGI
+429 EQKPIVMGSYGI

-455 DDKGIVWPLSLAPY
+455 DDKGIIWPLSLAPY

-480 PDVVAASDKLYADL
+480 PDVMAASEKLYADL

-538 ELKWRSKAESQ
+538 ELKWRHKGESQ
-549 TLPLEGLA
+549 TLLLEGLA
-557 GKITG
+557 GKIAG
-562 LLMAEPPK
+562 LLKESL